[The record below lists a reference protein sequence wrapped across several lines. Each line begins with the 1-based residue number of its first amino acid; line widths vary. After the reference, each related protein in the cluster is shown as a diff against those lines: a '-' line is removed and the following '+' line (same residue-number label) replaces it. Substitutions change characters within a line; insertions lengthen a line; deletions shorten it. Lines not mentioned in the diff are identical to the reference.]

1 VIRARRRLARS
12 EASRAEPEVAYAGV
26 LALQRSAGNRAVTAM
41 LARSSTPASP
51 APAAPVAPGVPCA
64 ALRVPPSKPGLDPAN
79 FGETEPHD
87 VAVTIGAVQQG
98 GAWVP
103 EVTMIAGH
111 YSIETR
117 LMPNQQQVT
126 GPSGNTTEENF
137 RAQLD
142 SLQARGKDGHGGAA
156 PWYMIEAVE
165 AHEHVHEQRLLPALE
180 QTVPSILQDVAAISI
195 PDDGTLDAAAA
206 ATALEA
212 DPRFQSA
219 LHEAYVSW
227 IANVFDNVLNDHYG
241 GPAEQAEQRIV
252 DPMIAAIRAEAEAR
266 DWPGRYD
273 TPNVPTRPR
282 FPEPI

>member
-12 EASRAEPEVAYAGV
+12 EAPRAEPVVAYGGV
-26 LALQRSAGNRAVTAM
+26 LALQRSVGNRAVTAM
-41 LARSSTPASP
+41 LARSSTAAAPAAAP
-51 APAAPVAPGVPCA
+51 APAVPCA
-64 ALRVPPSKPGLDPAN
+64 VVRVPPSKPGLDPAH
-79 FGETEPHD
+79 FGETEPEGVD
-87 VAVTIGAVQQG
+87 VAIRAVQQG

-103 EVTMIAGH
+103 EATMIAGR
-111 YSIETR
+111 YSLDTR
-117 LMPNQQQVT
+117 LMRDQHQVT

-142 SLQARGKDGHGGAA
+142 SLQAHGKDGHGGAA

-180 QTVPSILQDVAAISI
+180 QTVPSILRELAAISI

-212 DPRFQSA
+212 DARFQNA

-227 IANVFDNVLNDHYG
+227 MANVFEYVLNDHYG
-241 GPAEQAEQRIV
+241 GPAEQAEQKIV

-266 DWPGRYD
+266 DWPGRDD
-273 TPNVPTRPR
+273 TPNIPTRPR

>member
-1 VIRARRRLARS
+1 MIRARRRLARS
-12 EASRAEPEVAYAGV
+12 EAPRAEPVVAYGGV
-26 LALQRSAGNRAVTAM
+26 LALQRSVGNRAVTAM
-41 LARSSTPASP
+41 LARSSTAPAAAP
-51 APAAPVAPGVPCA
+51 APAPAVPCA
-64 ALRVPPSKPGLDPAN
+64 VLRVPPSKPGLDPAN
-79 FGETEPHD
+79 FGETEPEGVD
-87 VAVTIGAVQQG
+87 VTIRAVQQG

-103 EVTMIAGH
+103 EVTMIAGR
-111 YSIETR
+111 YSIDTR
-117 LMPNQQQVT
+117 LMPDQQQVT
-126 GPSGNTTEENF
+126 GPSGNTTEANF

-142 SLQARGKDGHGGAA
+142 SLQAHGKDGHGGAA

-180 QTVPSILQDVAAISI
+180 QTVPSILRELAAISI

-212 DPRFQSA
+212 DARFQSA

-227 IANVFDNVLNDHYG
+227 IANVFEHVLNDHYG
-241 GPAEQAEQRIV
+241 GPAEQAEQKVV

-266 DWPGRYD
+266 RWPGRYD

>member
-1 VIRARRRLARS
+1 VIRTRRRLARS
-12 EASRAEPEVAYAGV
+12 EAPRAEPEVAYGGV
-26 LALQRSAGNRAVTAM
+26 PALQRSAGNRAVTAM
-41 LARSSTPASP
+41 LARSSTAP
-51 APAAPVAPGVPCA
+51 APAPGVPCA
-64 ALRVPPSKPGLDPAN
+64 VLRVPPAKPGLDPSN
-79 FGETEPHD
+79 FGETEPQS
-87 VAVTIGAVQQG
+87 VNVLIQAVQQG

-111 YSIETR
+111 YSIDTR

-142 SLQARGKDGHGGAA
+142 SLEAHGKDGHGGAA
-156 PWYMIEAVE
+156 PWYMIEAVQ
-165 AHEHVHEQRLLPALE
+165 AHEQVHEQRLLPALE
-180 QTVPSILQDVAAISI
+180 QTVPSILREVAAVSI
-195 PDDGTLDAAAA
+195 PDNGTLDAAAA
-206 ATALEA
+206 TTALEA

-227 IANVFDNVLNDHYG
+227 IANVFENVLNDHYG
-241 GPAEQAEQRIV
+241 GPAEQAEEKIV

-266 DWPGRYD
+266 RWPGLDD
-273 TPNVPTRPR
+273 TPNIPPRPR